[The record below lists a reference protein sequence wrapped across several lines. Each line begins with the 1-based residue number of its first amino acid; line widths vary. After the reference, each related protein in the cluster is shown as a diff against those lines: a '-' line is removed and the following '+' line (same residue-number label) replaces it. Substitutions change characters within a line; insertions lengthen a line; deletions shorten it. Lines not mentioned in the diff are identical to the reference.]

1 MVPKVM
7 TQTFYSV
14 GSSTNNELVE
24 ASFECMRKFI
34 SGFTVDTETVNTLVR
49 MKFYTFISCQ
59 SAESKSSSPC
69 RVPVKFCKWIAK
81 NLGCV
86 VSWSF
91 IFQMRNIIG
100 SLSDYRIM
108 NINLITRMSY
118 LAQIFPGPFTG
129 NDKILEQLLGAQN
142 LLKLQ
147 PTAELLPL
155 KFYTSSSLKIIYTLP
170 VNL

>member
-1 MVPKVM
+1 M

-69 RVPVKFCKWIAK
+69 RVPVKFCK
-81 NLGCV
+81 
-86 VSWSF
+86 
-91 IFQMRNIIG
+91 
-100 SLSDYRIM
+100 
-108 NINLITRMSY
+108 
-118 LAQIFPGPFTG
+118 
-129 NDKILEQLLGAQN
+129 
-142 LLKLQ
+142 
-147 PTAELLPL
+147 
-155 KFYTSSSLKIIYTLP
+155 
-170 VNL
+170 